1 MSEPSNA
8 PAPAP
13 SPAPAPAPNSNEPN
27 SNPNPAPSNE
37 PAPSALSD
45 DQLKAAFEH
54 PRFKELTEK
63 ANELKKLQDQKAAD
77 DAKAL
82 ADQGKFQE
90 LAEKHQA
97 EATDWKSKY
106 ENSIKQNAV
115 IVAANKLGAHDA
127 NTVAKLV
134 DSGAIQLAD
143 DGTVSGVDEAVAALQ
158 TANPYL
164 FKTGSTTKIGGGD
177 TNPQGGGNAE
187 YTASQFADHA
197 FYQENQ
203 KAMDKAMSEGRVDLT
218 K

>member
-1 MSEPSNA
+1 MEPNNTPGA
-8 PAPAP
+8 TPPANGATP
-13 SPAPAPAPNSNEPN
+13 PAPNSNDTN
-27 SNPNPAPSNE
+27 STSTPPAPAE
-37 PAPSALSD
+37 TAPTLTD
-45 DQLKAAFEH
+45 DQLKAAFDH

-90 LAEKHQA
+90 LAEKHET
-97 EATDWKSKY
+97 EATEWKSKY
-106 ENSIKQNAV
+106 ESSIKQNAV

-134 DSGAIQLAD
+134 DSNAITLND

-158 TANPYL
+158 TANAYL
-164 FKTGSTTKIGGGD
+164 FKTGNQTKIGGGD
-177 TNPQGGGNAE
+177 TNPQAGGNAE
-187 YTASQFADHA
+187 YTASQFKDAA
-197 FYQENQ
+197 FYAENQ
-203 KAMDKAMSEGRVDLT
+203 KAMDKALTEGRVDLT